1 MEKQRKLYANGFRL
15 ENYLIKQLM
24 NQGFTDEDAKTELL
38 EHKLLPLNNK
48 DIIQDLVESQIAFG
62 VNSLVSLPPTV
73 PPLPSIMIRGILMT
87 DTGIYLLDEIN
98 FIRKDRV
105 IIPGCHLKEI
115 NEYNYWFEKYNSEYI
130 SAQLTQELW
139 KSTTRAGYR
148 GWEYSIFKSDIHLS
162 MEQMGLPVVK
172 VSDKWFFKYHPQYSF
187 TIFIPILMGVDNR
200 FVKFSLA
207 DYRTLDRLYEG
218 NHTAN
223 HISKML
229 GLESRNDC
237 RIRIFPTIKS
247 IMNSYD
253 DLRNSLRSPLHDSP
267 EIQ

>member
-1 MEKQRKLYANGFRL
+1 MEKTKILCANGFRL

-48 DIIQDLVESQIAFG
+48 DIIQDLVESKITFG
-62 VNSLVSLPPTV
+62 VNSSILMPSTV
-73 PPLPSIMIRGILMT
+73 ISHPSIMIRGVLMT

-115 NEYNYWFEKYNSEYI
+115 TEYDYWFEKYNSEYI

-139 KSTTRAGYR
+139 KSTTRAGYH
-148 GWEYSIFKSDIHLS
+148 GWENSIFKTDIHLS
-162 MEQMGLPVVK
+162 MEQMGLPVIK

-187 TIFIPILMGVDNR
+187 TIFIPILMGVDDR
-200 FVKFSLA
+200 FVKFNLA

-218 NHTAN
+218 GQKPTT
-223 HISKML
+223 ITKML
-229 GLESRNDC
+229 KLESKNDC
-237 RIRIFPTIKS
+237 RVKIFPTIKS
-247 IMNSYD
+247 IMNSFD
-253 DLRNSLRSPLHDSP
+253 TLRGLFD